1 MVYKVILSE
10 KAKKSIKKLDRQV
23 QKKILDYIDEKIC
36 KNIHHKRLGIKLSY
50 EKTGL
55 WRYRVGDY
63 RIICEI
69 DDEKITVLV
78 IDVGHRREIYK

>member
-1 MVYKVILSE
+1 LVYKIEFSE

-36 KNIHHKRLGIKLSY
+36 KNPYHKRLGIKLSY
-50 EKTGL
+50 EKAGL

-69 DDEKITVLV
+69 NDKKITILVL
-78 IDVGHRREIYK
+78 DVGHRRDIYK